1 MIERLEA
8 FSLVPKCAWKHIR
21 YRADVRDGQCSGR
34 TKRCS
39 ESPDESVAV
48 IPVCWPVTTGFFNE
62 EIHKL
67 HMFAV

>member
-1 MIERLEA
+1 
-8 FSLVPKCAWKHIR
+8 
-21 YRADVRDGQCSGR
+21 VRDGQCSGH

-67 HMFAV
+67 YMFAV